1 MPFISITL
9 PESKILAGVDF
20 GSLELESLE
29 IRFCTESGRLR
40 YRSSKT
46 CDHPSSTKWRN
57 GHVPDF
63 RRWIERL
70 VSETDTE
77 MRFAGQT
84 FPRESLITI
93 HDWVPVLL
101 KRWECPSDAA
111 LLQPS
116 ESNEYFSAPCVGIV
130 RGNYPFMA
138 VTVESRKA
146 RRAAPGK
153 DGFEMVASTPTRV
166 RLFGLHKNDFVPIE
180 VYVSPLPTA
189 MVAASPHKT
198 IPPAP
203 FMLGEQDLL
212 VSDRPFMVTHRTG
225 FNIDTS
231 YARSDEQRSYRW
243 APSGEVTVLGVTGTL
258 LSLVPDA
265 ITMRTIQDEPHS
277 GPRHQ
282 QNM

>member
-1 MPFISITL
+1 MPFVSITL
-9 PESKILAGVDF
+9 PVSKILAGVDF
-20 GSLELESLE
+20 GGLELESLK
-29 IRFCTESGRLR
+29 IIFCTESGRLR
-40 YRSSKT
+40 Y
-46 CDHPSSTKWRN
+46 SSTETFGQCSATQWMD

-93 HDWVPVLL
+93 RDWVPVLL

-116 ESNEYFSAPCVGIV
+116 ESNEHFSAPCVGII

-138 VTVESRKA
+138 VTVESRVR
-146 RRAAPGK
+146 RRAVPGK
-153 DGFEMVASTPTRV
+153 DGFEMVVSTPTCV
-166 RLFGLHKNDFVPIE
+166 RLVGLHKKKFVPIE
-180 VYVSPLPTA
+180 VYVSPLPTD

-198 IPPAP
+198 IPPVP
-203 FMLGEQDLL
+203 FMLDEQDLL

-231 YARSDEQRSYRW
+231 YARSDEQCSYRW

-265 ITMRTIQDEPHS
+265 IIMRTIQDEPHS